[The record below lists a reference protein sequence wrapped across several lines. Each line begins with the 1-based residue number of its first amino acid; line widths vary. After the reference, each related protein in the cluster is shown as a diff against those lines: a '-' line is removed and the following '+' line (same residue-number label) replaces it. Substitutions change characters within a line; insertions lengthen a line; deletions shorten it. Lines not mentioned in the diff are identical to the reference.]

1 MSVATIA
8 GLGLAATGAAHFVA
22 PDAFR
27 SITEPAFPDDTD
39 EWIKRNGATELV
51 VGLLLA
57 KKSTR
62 KLGVLGLGAYGAFLA
77 SRVSGANA

>member
-1 MSVATIA
+1 MSIATIA

-27 SITEPAFPDDTD
+27 AITEGPFPDDTD
-39 EWIKRNGATELV
+39 GWIKKNGTTELV
-51 VGLLLA
+51 VGLLIA

-62 KLGVLGLGAYGAFLA
+62 KLGLLGLGAYGAFLA
-77 SRVSGANA
+77 SRVSANA

>member
-1 MSVATIA
+1 MSIATIA

-27 SITEPAFPDDTD
+27 GITEGAFPDDTD
-39 EWIKRNGATELV
+39 AWIKKNGATELV
-51 VGLLLA
+51 VGLLIA

-62 KLGVLGLGAYGAFLA
+62 KLGVLGLGAYGAFLGSRA
-77 SRVSGANA
+77 SKAS